1 VFVAQRKPRA
11 PRARRALVTDSD
23 EENEETEHDRI
34 LRETEEAK
42 RARTAP
48 ARSRRGANA
57 AQKVM
62 IATEEDDKA
71 NVKTVLAAQQHL
83 AQKHPGFNEN
93 TTKLLFDLY
102 SHKGDRKML
111 FAMLEKNE
119 QTKVNKQLRQDKAIE
134 QEAHLE
140 DLAQAQRANTAK
152 KKADER
158 AHELAVAVEVD
169 TSDPDELDLRRFAR
183 FNELS
188 RPASIAEIFA
198 SYMGDVMVGAA
209 VAAKKLCQ
217 RADEQPTDDPE
228 EERRGKKRKLA
239 AGDLRAYLIKL
250 FNQDRDPDPDDF
262 AVLAGLLAAAVGE
275 DSDEEPAAEPEPEPG
290 PEPNITPRSLR
301 PRGQNVAEQEADQLR
316 QRVAELERELR
327 QEKMM
332 KPAGVYVKTQAEEP
346 EPEPVRPL
354 RNLSLLVM
362 PGSFAE
368 RLVVITGRRAG
379 AGAGA

>member
-1 VFVAQRKPRA
+1 MFVAQRKPRA

-290 PEPNITPRSLR
+290 PEPHPQPEPAAGKHT
-301 PRGQNVAEQEADQLR
+301 VTATEAE
-316 QRVAELERELR
+316 VAELQKKIAKLEQHMKSCVELDMIEELAGELKPNQYDVTHVQTKQIAKIEQLLR
-327 QEKMM
+327 GAKM
-332 KPAGVYVKTQAEEP
+332 KLQSV
-346 EPEPVRPL
+346 
-354 RNLSLLVM
+354 
-362 PGSFAE
+362 
-368 RLVVITGRRAG
+368 
-379 AGAGA
+379 

>member
-1 VFVAQRKPRA
+1 MFVAQRKPRA

-158 AHELAVAVEVD
+158 AHELAVAVEGD

-290 PEPNITPRSLR
+290 PEPHPQPEPAAGKHT
-301 PRGQNVAEQEADQLR
+301 VTATEAE
-316 QRVAELERELR
+316 VAELQKKIAKLEQHMKSCVELDMIEELAGELKPNQYDVTHVQTKQIAKIEQLLR
-327 QEKMM
+327 GAKM
-332 KPAGVYVKTQAEEP
+332 KLQSV
-346 EPEPVRPL
+346 
-354 RNLSLLVM
+354 
-362 PGSFAE
+362 
-368 RLVVITGRRAG
+368 
-379 AGAGA
+379 

>member
-1 VFVAQRKPRA
+1 MFVAQRKPRA

-262 AVLAGLLAAAVGE
+262 AVLAGLLAVAVGE

-290 PEPNITPRSLR
+290 PEPHPQPEPAAGKHT
-301 PRGQNVAEQEADQLR
+301 VTATEAE
-316 QRVAELERELR
+316 VAELQKKIAKLEQHMKSCVELDMIEELAGELKPNQYDVTHVQTKQIAKIEQLLR
-327 QEKMM
+327 GAKM
-332 KPAGVYVKTQAEEP
+332 KLQSV
-346 EPEPVRPL
+346 
-354 RNLSLLVM
+354 
-362 PGSFAE
+362 
-368 RLVVITGRRAG
+368 
-379 AGAGA
+379 

>member
-1 VFVAQRKPRA
+1 MFVAQRKPRA

-290 PEPNITPRSLR
+290 PEPHPQPAAGKHT
-301 PRGQNVAEQEADQLR
+301 VTATEAE
-316 QRVAELERELR
+316 VAELQKKIAKLEQHMKSCVELDMIEELAGELKPNQYDVTHVQTKQIAKIEQLLR
-327 QEKMM
+327 GAKM
-332 KPAGVYVKTQAEEP
+332 KLQSV
-346 EPEPVRPL
+346 
-354 RNLSLLVM
+354 
-362 PGSFAE
+362 
-368 RLVVITGRRAG
+368 
-379 AGAGA
+379 